1 MSRSGQRSFRDF
13 SLWLLVSTTVQFA
26 NPFVA
31 FGWPELLAAT
41 GPLVVGLDR
50 RIRPVPTAIVGAAL
64 ISGLALLSREGRLGV
79 WTFVAPLCF
88 VIGVV
93 LAARAFASR
102 TRSEPAR
109 GSWTGLDSA
118 PDAREAFAVRL
129 ERELGRARRYGKLL
143 VLFSIAPTGAAART
157 AVDPRRALP
166 AIANLL
172 SRELRLYADGLI
184 DEGRVLALVP
194 EVERGAFDMFVKRVR
209 TALEQRL
216 DFEVDV
222 GIAVFPTDAI
232 CSEGLVEGA
241 DLDRERAGTR
251 TRPARPPAPE
261 PAFAEPRENR
271 REVPL

>member
-1 MSRSGQRSFRDF
+1 MSRSDQRSFRDL
-13 SLWLLVSTTVQFA
+13 SLWLLVSTTAQFA
-26 NPFVA
+26 NPFVE
-31 FGWPELLAAT
+31 FGWPELLAST

-50 RIRPVPTAIVGAAL
+50 RIRPVPTAILGAGL
-64 ISGLALLSREGRLGV
+64 ICGLGLISREGRLGV

-102 TRSEPAR
+102 SRAAPVS
-109 GSWTGLDSA
+109 GSWAGQDST
-118 PDAREAFAVRL
+118 PGAREAFAVRL

-143 VLFSIAPTGAAART
+143 VLLSVAPADDSARS
-157 AVDPRRALP
+157 AVDLRRALP
-166 AIANLL
+166 AIAHLL

-184 DEGRVLALVP
+184 DDGRVLALVP
-194 EVERGAFDMFVKRVR
+194 ELEHGAFDVFVKRVR

-232 CSEGLVEGA
+232 CSEDLVEEA
-241 DLDRERAGTR
+241 DFDRDRAR
-251 TRPARPPAPE
+251 ARSAGPSASE
-261 PAFAEPRENR
+261 PAFSEPRVSQ